1 MRDPLDDTLA
11 EAGAFLKRD
20 SDLDGALS
28 TLAEARASESTADA
42 SPVKPRRRRRL
53 APVLAIGVTL
63 AVAGAGAVAANQWGP
78 WTYVTDEDTDL
89 VVARDWN
96 DVNGTY
102 LGSCE
107 SRMTVKELTP
117 ATRDV
122 AKSYLDAL
130 DLNSVV
136 LDVETVAGL
145 LNSVGRIDE
154 LGSLIRGADASNLDL
169 AGGSFDPDF
178 YSNARILHTALTMQV
193 HRNMV
198 REIVA
203 TVPEADRG
211 ELVSAFETKC
221 TTDPDYAVDQ

>member
-1 MRDPLDDTLA
+1 MRDPLDKRLA
-11 EAGAFLKRD
+11 EAGQFLHDDPR
-20 SDLDGALS
+20 LDESLAALTS
-28 TLAEARASESTADA
+28 ARAEA
-42 SPVKPRRRRRL
+42 KPARKRRSKL
-53 APVLAIGVTL
+53 APVLAIGAAL
-63 AVAGAGAVAANQWGP
+63 AVASAGAAAANQWGP
-78 WTYVTDEDTDL
+78 WTYVSDDDTDL
-89 VVARDWN
+89 VIAREWT

-130 DLNSVV
+130 DLNNVI

-193 HRNMV
+193 HRDMA

-211 ELVSAFETKC
+211 ELVSAFEIQC
-221 TTDPDYAVDQ
+221 TTDPGYAGDQ